1 MAPALRLP
9 SREEEIHGRAPGGGD
24 GGYPMSSTNGVR
36 SISVV
41 VANDLRIVRRGLCAL
56 LAGEP
61 GLKVVGEAADGLEAV
76 VVVGRLQ
83 PDVLVLDPMMPGI
96 DGGEVTRRIARRAPG
111 TRVVMLSEFRDES
124 HLLEALRAGAAAY
137 VLKDA
142 DPRELSAAVRE
153 AAAGRRYLSAPF
165 SPRALSVYI
174 DRART
179 STEGSYEALT
189 AREREVLRLV
199 VEGFSNAQMGT
210 RLGISPRTADTH
222 RTNLMRKLD
231 QHSQADLVRYAVRRG
246 LFAAPRLPRAA
257 TER

>member
-1 MAPALRLP
+1 
-9 SREEEIHGRAPGGGD
+9 
-24 GGYPMSSTNGVR
+24 MSSTNGVR

-41 VANDLRIVRRGLCAL
+41 VANDHRIVRRGLCAL

-96 DGGEVTRRIARRAPG
+96 DGGEVTRRVARRAPG

-124 HLLEALRAGAAAY
+124 HVLEALRAGAAAY

-165 SPRALSVYI
+165 SPRALSVYV

-199 VEGFSNAQMGT
+199 VEGLSNAQMGT

-246 LFAAPRLPRAA
+246 LFAGPGLPRAA